1 MLTRA
6 IFPKLTR
13 LAGRLDYAT
22 RCSVTFVGDYFQHFL
37 NGGIQASIDRREIL
51 RSIKV
56 LTQRKSSNVMAQSL
70 ICSG

>member
-1 MLTRA
+1 MLTKA
-6 IFPKLTR
+6 FFPKLTE
-13 LAGRLDYAT
+13 LARRLDYAT
-22 RCSVTFVGDYFQHFL
+22 RCSATFVENCSQHFL

-56 LTQRKSSNVMAQSL
+56 LTQRKSFNVMAQSL